1 MERTE
6 TIPGWSDNEFHEQH
20 KRMPDAEH
28 LSGGLL
34 YSFAESVY
42 SICMYIYIYVS
53 ISMLHMSAAIVVGY
67 LEYGI
72 VPSSYR
78 KMSKSLNIGHFS
90 E

>member
-6 TIPGWSDNEFHEQH
+6 TIPGWSGNEFHEQH

-34 YSFAESVY
+34 YSFVESAY
-42 SICMYIYIYVS
+42 LYMYIYIYTFV
-53 ISMLHMSAAIVVGY
+53 LHMSTAKVVEY

-78 KMSKSLNIGHFS
+78 KMRKSLNFGHFS

>member
-34 YSFAESVY
+34 YSVAESVY
-42 SICMYIYIYVS
+42 LYVYIYICIY
-53 ISMLHMSAAIVVGY
+53 IYAAYECSHSRRI
-67 LEYGI
+67 LGI
-72 VPSSYR
+72 WNCTILLSQNEQIIEFR
-78 KMSKSLNIGHFS
+78 AFF
-90 E
+90 